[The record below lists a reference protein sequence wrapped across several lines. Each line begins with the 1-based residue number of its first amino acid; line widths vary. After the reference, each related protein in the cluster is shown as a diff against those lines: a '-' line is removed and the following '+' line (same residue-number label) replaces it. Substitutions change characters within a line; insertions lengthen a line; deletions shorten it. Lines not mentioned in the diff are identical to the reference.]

1 MSTREELIAA
11 IRATATQAPRAI
23 TVPKWGTV
31 YVRDITVGEV
41 EEQTEDTEHKND
53 KLRIARGVA
62 RVLCDESGALL
73 FDANDNEHV
82 ALLAKQ
88 PWKLLRKVLED
99 DDSGN

>member
-11 IRATATQAPRAI
+11 IRATATQAPRAVV
-23 TVPKWGTV
+23 VPKWGTV

-41 EEQTEDTEHKND
+41 EEHTADTENKTD
-53 KLRIARGVA
+53 KAKFARAVA
-62 RVLCDESGALL
+62 RVLCDETGTLL

-88 PWKLLRKVLED
+88 PWKLLRKILEE